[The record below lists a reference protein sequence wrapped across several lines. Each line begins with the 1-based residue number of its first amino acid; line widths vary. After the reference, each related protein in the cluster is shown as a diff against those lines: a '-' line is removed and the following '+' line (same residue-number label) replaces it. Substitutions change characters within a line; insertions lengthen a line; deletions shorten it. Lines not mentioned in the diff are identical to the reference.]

1 MIRREFVKGCCA
13 LTAAMLG
20 SKFNLLA
27 FNEDVPDKNNIVV
40 NIFLRGGCDALN
52 LVAPIADKFYQ
63 DARSEGLKI
72 KDSGSNKG
80 IEIANGLA
88 RQVFALHGEAQG
100 LADLYK
106 SKQLAI
112 VHACGVPNGSR
123 SHFEAQDMIDLGV
136 ATRTT
141 QTNGWL
147 ARYVDALANGSA
159 LIPAAHLGRV
169 LPLSYLG
176 SNKALAISS
185 LGDFNLKGD
194 ARLSGLLR
202 QTYSQEK
209 NHLGDVARATL
220 DNLKTIRQK
229 LGDNK
234 KGEYNTN
241 TEYPKDNPLAESL
254 RSLAQ
259 MIKLDVGLNAA
270 SIDFGG
276 WDTHEGQA
284 WAFPRL
290 VEKLSTAI
298 AAFYNDMSAYH
309 QKLTIVVMS
318 EFGRRLKSNKS
329 EGTDHGHG
337 GIAFVLGGKVNGGK
351 MYGEWVGLETDMLD
365 HRVDL
370 QVTTDYRSILTD
382 IIRSQLDAQAL
393 AAIFPNFQQSKNLGL
408 MR

>member
-27 FNEDVPDKNNIVV
+27 FNEDVPDKNSIVV

-52 LVAPIADKFYQ
+52 LVAPIADKLYQ

-88 RQVFALHGEAQG
+88 RQTFALHSEAQG

-112 VHACGVPNGSR
+112 VHACGLPNGSR

-136 ATRTT
+136 ATRTA
-141 QTNGWL
+141 QANGWL
-147 ARYVDALANGSA
+147 ARYVDALNNGTA
-159 LIPAAHLGRV
+159 LIPAAHLGRI

-176 SNKALAISS
+176 TNKALALSN
-185 LGDFNLKGD
+185 LGDFSLKGD
-194 ARLSGLLR
+194 ARLAGLLR

-220 DNLKTIRQK
+220 DALKTIRQK

-234 KGEYNTN
+234 KGEYATN
-241 TEYPKDNPLAESL
+241 TDYPKDNPLAESL

-259 MIKLDVGLNAA
+259 MIKLEVGLNAA

-290 VEKLSTAI
+290 VEKLSSAI

-337 GIAFVLGGKVNGGK
+337 GVAFVLGGKVNGGK

-370 QVTTDYRSILTD
+370 QVTTDYRGILTE
-382 IIRSQLDAQAL
+382 IIRPQLDANAL
-393 AAIFPNFQQSKNLGL
+393 ATIFPNFQHGKNLGL